1 MGPEKGLF
9 FPLAQLSLARIP
21 ALIPAR
27 TLARALLRGS
37 ALALLIGVLACGG
50 AALPTPTPE
59 PAAPPDSRLTSGI
72 SEDGIIFGQSAAL
85 SGPAQGIGANMRL
98 GILAAFDEVNRN
110 GGVHGRRLEL
120 TTLDDAYEPEEAAR
134 NANSLIEEQDVFAL
148 IGGVGAPA
156 SRSMTP
162 IAASNQVP
170 FVAPFSG
177 ASFLRERRWDNI
189 INLRASYDQEAEAM
203 VERLTADL
211 GIERVAVLY
220 QDDAFGRAG
229 YNSAV
234 DALDS
239 YDLEPVSVGLFPRNS
254 TAIKTALIDISKG
267 NPEAVILIG
276 AHQSV
281 AAFVRWAKDT
291 ALINAEFIAVSFAG
305 ANALEAELGAA
316 GAGVFATQVVPLPT
330 DASLPV
336 VASYN
341 AALSAYDPAAAPGF
355 VSLEGYLAGRLVIDG
370 LNQCGRNI
378 TRTCFLQVMLSRGSF
393 DIDGFRL
400 EFSDSSTDNQGSDN
414 VFLTVIGSDGNF
426 HPIETLRDSVN

>member
-1 MGPEKGLF
+1 
-9 FPLAQLSLARIP
+9 
-21 ALIPAR
+21 
-27 TLARALLRGS
+27 
-37 ALALLIGVLACGG
+37 
-50 AALPTPTPE
+50 
-59 PAAPPDSRLTSGI
+59 
-72 SEDGIIFGQSAAL
+72 
-85 SGPAQGIGANMRL
+85 
-98 GILAAFDEVNRN
+98 
-110 GGVHGRRLEL
+110 
-120 TTLDDAYEPEEAAR
+120 
-134 NANSLIEEQDVFAL
+134 
-148 IGGVGAPA
+148 
-156 SRSMTP
+156 MTP

-341 AALSAYDPAAAPGF
+341 AALSAYDPAAVPGF